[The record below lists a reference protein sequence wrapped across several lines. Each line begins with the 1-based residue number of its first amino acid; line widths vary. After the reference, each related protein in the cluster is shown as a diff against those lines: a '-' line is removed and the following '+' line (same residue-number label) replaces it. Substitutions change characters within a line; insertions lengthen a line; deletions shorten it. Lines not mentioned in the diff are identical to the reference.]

1 MPGEGRQR
9 PGRAEERE
17 PERDGR
23 DGNTGRHQEGDR
35 GDDVPEE
42 PASAVS
48 AVPPG
53 PTEAAPTPSVSPSRS
68 GAQTGVAA
76 QGTAEPVLRVLP
88 LGTGLVLIGLGLA
101 LGLVGLR
108 LRRG

>member
-1 MPGEGRQR
+1 GRQR

-17 PERDGR
+17 PEHDGT
-23 DGNTGRHQEGDR
+23 DGSTGRHRDGDR

-42 PASAVS
+42 PATAAT

-53 PTEAAPTPSVSPSRS
+53 QTAAAPAPSVSPSRS
-68 GAQTGVAA
+68 GARTGVAA
-76 QGTAEPVLRVLP
+76 QGAAEPVLRVLP